1 VGRHRTGAG
10 GASRPRWHPARFRLR
25 LSKRRNALS
34 APLEFYFDFSSPY
47 GYVAAMRID
56 QIATRHGRNVEWKP
70 MLLGAV
76 FKVAGSQPL
85 TEYPLKG
92 EYSKMDFARSAREH
106 NIPFNMP
113 GKFPLPTQ
121 AAARGVYWLQQTA
134 PDGVVP
140 FIKAIYAAF
149 FVDGKDISSPDL
161 VADIAAGLGVDRAAF
176 VQGIE
181 SPEIKAKL
189 RDMTEEAIHQ
199 RGVFG
204 SPFTFVDGEGFWGAD
219 RLDMV
224 DRWLAR

>member
-1 VGRHRTGAG
+1 M
-10 GASRPRWHPARFRLR
+10 P
-25 LSKRRNALS
+25 

-56 QIATRHGRNVEWKP
+56 QIAAKHGRGVEWKP

-92 EYSKMDFARSAREH
+92 EYSKKDFARSAREH

-113 GKFPLPTQ
+113 SKFPLPTQ
-121 AAARGVYWLQQTA
+121 AAARGVYWLQQNA
-134 PDGVVP
+134 PDKAVL
-140 FIKAIYAAF
+140 FIKAVYTAF
-149 FVDGKDISSPDL
+149 FVEDKDISAPDL
-161 VADIAAGLGVDRAAF
+161 IGDIAAGLGVDRAAF
-176 VQGIE
+176 MQGIE
-181 SPEIKAKL
+181 SAEIKARL
-189 RDMTEEAIHQ
+189 REAPEDAIHK

-219 RLDMV
+219 RLDMI
-224 DRWLAR
+224 DRWLTRGGW